1 MIIATRSQTKYFQY
15 AMEDVQDEVPEF
27 LPIVTKAFFAKRLSL
42 DLAHKIISA
51 HKRDDLVSIKRKI
64 KELDV

>member
-1 MIIATRSQTKYFQY
+1 
-15 AMEDVQDEVPEF
+15 MEDVQDEVPEF